1 MKEYKILGPQVQHY
15 IQCFNLRISGS
26 GAASPPGVRFPGAY
40 RPFKR
45 EPGLYFDMWHNV
57 SPYPISGP
65 ALYVPQ
71 GAGPVLPPQPGSG
84 LQSSTGEAA
93 LDLKYLEAMM
103 EDILAH
109 DAFALR
115 VNKQRLEWGP
125 NPNMTGLPPGSVPPG
140 AVVKGL

>member
-1 MKEYKILGPQVQHY
+1 MKEDKILGPQVQHY
-15 IQCFNLRISGS
+15 IQCFNPRISGS
-26 GAASPPGVRFPGAY
+26 GAASPPGVRFLGAY
-40 RPFKR
+40 RPFKQ
-45 EPGLYFDMWHNV
+45 EPGLYFDMSRNV

-65 ALYVPQ
+65 AVYVPQ
-71 GAGPVLPPQPGSG
+71 DAGPVLPPQPGSG
-84 LQSSTGEAA
+84 LQSPTGEAA

-115 VNKQRLEWGP
+115 VNKQRLGWGP
-125 NPNMTGLPPGSVPPG
+125 NPNMTGLAPGSVPPG